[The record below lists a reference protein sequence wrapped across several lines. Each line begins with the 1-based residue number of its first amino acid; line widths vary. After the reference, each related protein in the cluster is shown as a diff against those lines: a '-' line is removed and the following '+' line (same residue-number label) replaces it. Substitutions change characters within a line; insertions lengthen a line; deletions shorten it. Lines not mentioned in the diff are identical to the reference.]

1 MRRATYWED
10 TILINRRTFLG
21 SSAAAGLIL
30 AGGLTSRAFAQDG
43 SDTLRVAF
51 AAGGPRNFDA
61 AKINQG
67 ADAWTIN
74 HVHDRLVAA
83 PLGRY
88 PKTMDELQPSLAVTW
103 SAAEDA
109 RTWTFKLRE
118 GVQFHKGYGEMTS
131 EDVKYSLERMLDPER
146 AGTTRAVYEN
156 IAAIEQDGPYTV
168 VFSLKRPD
176 PLFPVSSLLG
186 YSTNIMSKKAIE
198 EKGETAIEFDPIG
211 TGPYMVET
219 VHENPADGVTV
230 AANPDYWGEQPSMP
244 RIHFSYVADTT
255 ARTLALLSGDLDV
268 IEGVRA
274 PGWVPS
280 LQQQEPR
287 LGFDVSRPGSFF
299 SMHVNLRIKPFDDI
313 RVRQGIFY
321 AIDRKEIAQAMA
333 PFGAETY
340 GVNPPSFLGAF
351 TAETIPDD
359 IRYDLDIDR
368 SKALMAEAGLPN
380 FTFDA
385 YTSQR
390 EDYSS
395 IALMVQEQ
403 LRRAGITMNLA
414 VKEHTTFHADQVSGT
429 NSLSMLSAAFPPV
442 PTVPLLQYLS
452 STSAA
457 EGGQNLSR
465 YGLEMPGIDDKIE
478 AVLSEPNLDRRLELV
493 REAEAQ
499 VLRDAVYL
507 PICTNGF
514 LMVRGVGCDLGYVV
528 ESGGSDWD
536 LTRTTRAS

>member
-1 MRRATYWED
+1 MV
-10 TILINRRTFLG
+10 NRRTFL
-21 SSAAAGLIL
+21 AAGAAGAIL
-30 AGGLTSRAFAQDG
+30 VGGLGRSAWAQDG

-74 HVHDRLVAA
+74 HVHDRLVTA
-83 PLGRY
+83 PAGRY
-88 PKTMDELQPSLAVTW
+88 PESLDELQPGLALSWNV
-103 SAAEDA
+103 AEDA

-131 EDVKYSLERMLDPER
+131 DDVKYSLERMLDPER
-146 AGTTRAVYEN
+146 AGTSRAVFEN
-156 IAAIEQDGPYTV
+156 IASIEQTGPYEV

-186 YSTNIMSKKAIE
+186 YSTNIMSRKAIE

-211 TGPYMVET
+211 TGPYQVEK
-219 VHENPADGVTV
+219 VHENPADGVTLV
-230 AANPDYWGEQPSMP
+230 ANPHYWGEPPATP

-255 ARTLALLSGDLDV
+255 ARTLALLSGDLDM

-280 LQQQEPR
+280 LEQQRPG

-299 SMHVNLRIKPFDDI
+299 SLHVNLRIKPFDDI
-313 RVRQGIFY
+313 RVRQAIFY

-351 TAETIPDD
+351 TAETIPED
-359 IRYDLDIDR
+359 IRYDLDIEK
-368 SKALMAEAGLPN
+368 SKALLAEAGIAN

-414 VKEHTTFHADQVSGT
+414 VKEHTTFHADQVAGT

-465 YGLEMPGIDDKIE
+465 YGLEMPGIDEMIE
-478 AVLSEPNLDRRLELV
+478 AALSEADLDRRLELV

-514 LMVRGVGCDLGYVV
+514 LMVRGVGVELGYEV

-536 LTRTTRAS
+536 LSKMTRA

>member
-1 MRRATYWED
+1 MV
-10 TILINRRTFLG
+10 NRRQFI
-21 SSAAAGLIL
+21 AAGTAAGAVL
-30 AGGLTSRAFAQDG
+30 ASGFRTTGAQEQGDL
-43 SDTLRVAF
+43 LRVAF

-88 PKTMDELQPSLAVTW
+88 PKSLDELQPALALSW
-103 SAAEDA
+103 ESSEDA

-131 EDVKYSLERMLDPER
+131 EDVKYSFERMLDPER

-156 IAAIEQDGPYTV
+156 VASIEQDGPYGV

-176 PLFPVSSLLG
+176 PLFPVGSLLS
-186 YSTNIMSKKAIE
+186 YSTNVMSKKAIE

-211 TGPYMVET
+211 TGPYYVET

-230 AANPDYWGEQPSMP
+230 VANPDYWGDQPTMP
-244 RIHFSYVADTT
+244 RIQFSYVADTT
-255 ARTLALLSGDLDV
+255 ARTLALLSGDLDI

-280 LQQQEPR
+280 LQQREAG

-299 SMHVNLRIKPFDDI
+299 TLHVNLRIKPFDDL
-313 RVRQGIFY
+313 RVRQALFY
-321 AIDRKEIAQAMA
+321 AIDRKEIAAAMA

-340 GVNPPSFLGAF
+340 GVNPPSFLGSF

-359 IRYDLDIDR
+359 IRYDLDIEK
-368 SKALMAEAGLPN
+368 SKALLAEAGFADGL
-380 FTFDA
+380 TFDA

-429 NSLSMLSAAFPPV
+429 NSLSQLSAAFPPV

-465 YGLEMPGIDDKIE
+465 YGLEMPGIDEMIE
-478 AVLSEPNLDRRLELV
+478 AALSEANLDKRLELV

-507 PICTNGF
+507 PVCTNGF
-514 LMVRGVGCDLGYVV
+514 LMVRGVGCDLGYEV

-536 LTRTTRAS
+536 LTKVNRA

>member
-1 MRRATYWED
+1 MK
-10 TILINRRTFLG
+10 RRTFLAI
-21 SSAAAGLIL
+21 SAAAGTAL
-30 AGGLTSRAFAQDG
+30 ASGHVSRAWAQDQ

-74 HVHDRLVAA
+74 HIHDRLVAA

-88 PKTMDELQPSLAVTW
+88 PKSLDELQPALATSW
-103 SAAEDA
+103 ETSEDA
-109 RTWTFKLRE
+109 RTWTFQLRE

-146 AGTTRAVYEN
+146 SGTTRAVYEN
-156 IAAIEQDGPYTV
+156 IEAIEQDGPYTI
-168 VFSLKRPD
+168 VFKLKRPD

-186 YSTNIMSKKAIE
+186 YPTNVMSKKAIE

-211 TGPYMVET
+211 TGPYMSEK
-219 VHENPADGVTV
+219 VHENPADGITV
-230 AANPDYWGEQPSMP
+230 AANPDYWGDKPVMP

-255 ARTLALLSGDLDV
+255 ARTLALLSGDLDIV
-268 IEGVRA
+268 EGVRA

-280 LQQQEPR
+280 LQKQEPK

-299 SMHVNLRIKPFDDI
+299 SMHVNLRIKPFEDV
-313 RVRQGIFY
+313 RVRQAIFY

-359 IRYDLDIDR
+359 IRYELDIEK
-368 SKALMAEAGLPN
+368 SKALLAEAGIEN

-395 IALMVQEQ
+395 IALMIQEQ

-414 VKEHTTFHADQVSGT
+414 VKEHTTFHADQVAGT
-429 NSLSMLSAAFPPV
+429 NSLSMLSAAFAPV

-452 STSAA
+452 KTSAA

-478 AVLSEPNLDRRLELV
+478 AALSEPNLDKRLELV

-514 LMVRGVGCDLGYVV
+514 LMVRGVGCELGYEV

-536 LTRTTRAS
+536 LSKATRA

>member
-1 MRRATYWED
+1 M
-10 TILINRRTFLG
+10 INRRTFLKVG
-21 SSAAAGLIL
+21 AAGAFIASGAGRAAFAAAESG
-30 AGGLTSRAFAQDG
+30 
-43 SDTLRVAF
+43 TLRVAF

-74 HVHDRLVAA
+74 HVYDRLVTA

-88 PKTMDELQPSLAVTW
+88 PKSLDELQPSLALSWTV
-103 SAAEDA
+103 SEDA

-118 GVQFHKGYGEMTS
+118 GVQFQKGYGAMTS
-131 EDVKYSLERMLDPER
+131 DDVKYSLERMLDPKR
-146 AGTTRAVYEN
+146 SGTTRAVFEN
-156 IAAIEQDGPYTV
+156 IESIEPDGPYSV
-168 VFSLKRPD
+168 VFKLKRPD

-186 YSTNIMSKKAIE
+186 YSTNIMSRKAIE
-198 EKGETAIEFDPIG
+198 EKGEKAIEFDPIG
-211 TGPYMVET
+211 TGPYQVEK
-219 VHENPADGVTV
+219 VYENPADGVMLT
-230 AANPDYWGEQPSMP
+230 ANSQFWGQQPATP

-255 ARTLALLSGDLDV
+255 ARTLALLSGDLDM

-280 LQQQEPR
+280 LQQKQPG

-299 SMHVNLRIKPFDDI
+299 GMHVNLKIKPFDDL

-321 AIDRKEIAQAMA
+321 AIDRKEIADAMA
-333 PFGAETY
+333 PFGAETF

-351 TAETIPDD
+351 TAETIPAD
-359 IRYDLDIDR
+359 IRYNVDVDK
-368 SKALMAEAGLPN
+368 SKALLAEAGLPN

-395 IALMVQEQ
+395 IALMIQEQ
-403 LRRAGITMNLA
+403 LRRAGITMNLT
-414 VKEHTTFHADQVSGT
+414 VKEHTTFHANQVSGT
-429 NSLSMLSAAFPPV
+429 NTLSMLSAAFPPV
-442 PTVPLLQYLS
+442 PTMPLLQYLS
-452 STSAA
+452 STSA
-457 EGGQNLSR
+457 EPGGQNLSR
-465 YGLEMPGIDDKIE
+465 YGLAMPGIDDKIE
-478 AVLSEPNLDRRLELV
+478 AALSEANLDKRLELV

-514 LMVRGVGCDLGYVV
+514 LMVRRGGVELGYEVV
-528 ESGGSDWD
+528 SGGSDWD
-536 LTRTTRAS
+536 LTRTTIT

>member
-1 MRRATYWED
+1 MVS
-10 TILINRRTFLG
+10 RRTFLTT
-21 SSAAAGLIL
+21 SAAAGALL
-30 AGGLTSRAFAQDG
+30 ATGFTGSARAQDG
-43 SDTLRVAF
+43 DTLRVAF

-74 HVHDRLVAA
+74 HIHDRLVTA

-88 PKTMDELQPSLAVTW
+88 PKSLDELLPGLALSWEV
-103 SAAEDA
+103 SEDA
-109 RTWTFKLRE
+109 RTWTFQLRE

-131 EDVKYSLERMLDPER
+131 DDVKYSLERMLDPER
-146 AGTTRAVYEN
+146 AGTTRAVFEN
-156 IAAIEQDGPYTV
+156 IDTIEADGPYTLI
-168 VFSLKRPD
+168 FALKRPD

-186 YSTNIMSKKAIE
+186 YSTNIMSRKAIE

-211 TGPYMVET
+211 TGPYQAET
-219 VHENPADGVTV
+219 IHENPADGITV
-230 AANPDYWGEQPSMP
+230 VANPDFWGEQPATE

-255 ARTLALLSGDLDV
+255 ARTLALLSGDLDM

-280 LQQQEPR
+280 LQQQQPG

-299 SMHVNLRIKPFDDI
+299 SMHVNLRVKPFDDI
-313 RVRQGIFY
+313 RVRQAIFY
-321 AIDRKEIAQAMA
+321 AIDRKEIAEAMA
-333 PFGAETY
+333 PFGAETF

-351 TAETIPDD
+351 TEDTIPDD
-359 IRYDLDIDR
+359 IRYDFDIEK
-368 SKALMAEAGLPN
+368 SQALLAEAGHSNL
-380 FTFDA
+380 TFEA

-390 EDYSS
+390 EDYLS
-395 IALMVQEQ
+395 IALIIQEQ
-403 LRRAGITMNLA
+403 LRRAGITMNVA

-429 NSLSMLSAAFPPV
+429 NSLAMLSAAFPPV
-442 PTVPLLQYLS
+442 PTIPLLQYLS

-465 YGLEMPGIDDKIE
+465 YGLEMPGIDEKIE
-478 AVLSEPNLDRRLELV
+478 AVLSEADLDKRLELV

-507 PICTNGF
+507 PVVTNGF
-514 LMVRGVGCDLGYVV
+514 LMVRGVGVELGYEV

-536 LTRTTRAS
+536 LTLMSRT